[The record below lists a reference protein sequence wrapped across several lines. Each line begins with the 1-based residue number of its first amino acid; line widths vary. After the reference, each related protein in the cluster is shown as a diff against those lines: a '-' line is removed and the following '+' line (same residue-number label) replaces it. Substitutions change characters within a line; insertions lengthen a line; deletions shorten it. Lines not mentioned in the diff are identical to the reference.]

1 MVKGDVIGGLMELGS
16 GIASLFPGIGTGASF
31 LLDAGLLARDSY
43 NSRKNREEKEKSRQV
58 VVEDSSTEMA
68 SGGIVVKR
76 VNNAT
81 VGEAG
86 PEAVLPLNQ
95 FYSKLEDQN
104 KKLID
109 AISMNRNIY
118 MDSNKV
124 NNSIFQ
130 YATRMA

>member
-1 MVKGDVIGGLMELGS
+1 M
-16 GIASLFPGIGTGASF
+16 
-31 LLDAGLLARDSY
+31 
-43 NSRKNREEKEKSRQV
+43 
-58 VVEDSSTEMA
+58 EDSSTEMA

-95 FYSKLEDQN
+95 FYRKLEDQN